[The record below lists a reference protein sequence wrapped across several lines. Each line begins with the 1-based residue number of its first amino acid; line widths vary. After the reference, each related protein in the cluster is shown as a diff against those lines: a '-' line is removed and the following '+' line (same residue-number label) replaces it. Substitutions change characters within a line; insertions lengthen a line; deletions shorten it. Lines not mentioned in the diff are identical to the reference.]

1 MTIEDQLRDTIK
13 EKYGSITNFSKSI
26 GIPSTSIYSILQRG
40 IANAGIAMVIK
51 IFDAVGLD
59 ASSIDTGHLEE
70 KKAAREHVSGE
81 EFEIVKKFRTLD
93 AYGKETVSIILDREY
108 TRAGAA
114 ISQQK
119 PAPAAKAQRA
129 TLTIDYYRLP
139 VSAGTGTV
147 DPGDGY
153 HDTLEVLAN
162 RYTVASDY
170 VVRVQGDSMMPRF
183 LDGDLLLVHKTDV
196 VDFGEVGVFSVDGK
210 SFIKQAGC
218 GELIS
223 LNREYPPIPLT
234 SAAVYPQGRIIGVL
248 DPAWIVH

>member
-1 MTIEDQLRDTIK
+1 MDIGKKIRNAREEKGISQK
-13 EKYGSITNFSKSI
+13 ELAKILGVSPARLSNWELGINRPDADMI
-26 GIPSTSIYSILQRG
+26 GIICKNLSISANDLLGLPIVPDPMPSR
-40 IANAGIAMVIK
+40 NEM
-51 IFDAVGLD
+51 D
-59 ASSIDTGHLEE
+59 
-70 KKAAREHVSGE
+70 
-81 EFEIVKKFRTLD
+81 IVKKYRALD
-93 AYGKETVSIILDREY
+93 DYGKETVCIILDREY
-108 TRAGAA
+108 ERATAA
-114 ISQQK
+114 KPQQK
-119 PAPAAKAQRA
+119 TAPAAKPQRDTVHIA
-129 TLTIDYYRLP
+129 YYRLP
-139 VSAGTGTV
+139 VSAGTGTI

-210 SFIKQAGC
+210 SFIKQAGR

-223 LNREYPPIPLT
+223 LNRAYAPIPLT

-248 DPAWIVH
+248 DPAWIVR

>member
-1 MTIEDQLRDTIK
+1 MDIGKTIRKSMEKLGLSQKDLEK
-13 EKYGSITNFSKSI
+13 ELGIAPARISNWELGINKPDADMI
-26 GIPSTSIYSILQRG
+26 GIICKELSISANDLLGLHIVHDPMPS
-40 IANAGIAMVIK
+40 
-51 IFDAVGLD
+51 
-59 ASSIDTGHLEE
+59 ASEM
-70 KKAAREHVSGE
+70 
-81 EFEIVKKFRTLD
+81 EIVKKFRTLD

-119 PAPAAKAQRA
+119 PEPAAKTQRA

-139 VSAGTGTV
+139 VSAGTGTI

-153 HDTLEVLAN
+153 NDTLEVLSN

-170 VVRVQGDSMMPRF
+170 VVRVQGDSMMSRF

-196 VDFGEVGVFSVDGK
+196 VDFGEVGFFSVDGK

-218 GELIS
+218 RELIS

-248 DPAWIVH
+248 DPAWIVR

>member
-1 MTIEDQLRDTIK
+1 MDIGKTIRK
-13 EKYGSITNFSKSI
+13 SREKLGLSQKDLAKALGITPARLSNWELGINRPDADMI
-26 GIPSTSIYSILQRG
+26 GIICKELSISANDLLGLHIVHDPMPS
-40 IANAGIAMVIK
+40 
-51 IFDAVGLD
+51 
-59 ASSIDTGHLEE
+59 ASEM
-70 KKAAREHVSGE
+70 
-81 EFEIVKKFRTLD
+81 EIVKKFRTLD

-119 PAPAAKAQRA
+119 PGPAAKTQRA

-139 VSAGTGTV
+139 VSAGTGTI

-218 GELIS
+218 RELIS

>member
-1 MTIEDQLRDTIK
+1 MDIGEKISLYRK
-13 EKYGSITNFSKSI
+13 EKKITLDELAEKSGVPKSTINKIIAGISKS
-26 GIPSTSIYSILQRG
+26 PSLENVRA
-40 IANAGIAMVIK
+40 IA
-51 IFDAVGLD
+51 AVLGKTLD
-59 ASSIDTGHLEE
+59 DFCDTPPVRVGVTNDEM
-70 KKAAREHVSGE
+70 
-81 EFEIVKKFRTLD
+81 EIVKKFRTLD

-108 TRAGAA
+108 VRAGAA

-170 VVRVQGDSMMPRF
+170 VVRVQGDSMKPRF

-248 DPAWIVH
+248 DHAWIVR

>member
-1 MTIEDQLRDTIK
+1 MGFASRMKERRIELGITQAQLAKKLWVTSSAIGNYETGVSSPRIDIMLKMFDTLECDANFLFQDEMK
-13 EKYGSITNFSKSI
+13 EIN
-26 GIPSTSIYSILQRG
+26 
-40 IANAGIAMVIK
+40 
-51 IFDAVGLD
+51 
-59 ASSIDTGHLEE
+59 SSS
-70 KKAAREHVSGE
+70 HVTHGKL
-81 EFEIVKKFRTLD
+81 EIVKKFRTLD

-119 PAPAAKAQRA
+119 PEPAAKTQRT

-139 VSAGTGTV
+139 VSAGTGTI

-170 VVRVQGDSMMPRF
+170 VVRVQGDSMKPRF
-183 LDGDLLLVHKTDV
+183 LDGDMLLVHKTDV
-196 VDFGEVGVFSVDGK
+196 VDFGEVGIFSVVGK

-223 LNREYPPIPLT
+223 LNRDYAPIPLT
-234 SAAVYPQGRIIGVL
+234 SSAVYPQGRIIGVL
-248 DPAWIVH
+248 DPAWIVR

>member
-1 MTIEDQLRDTIK
+1 MDIGEKISLFRKERKITLDELAEKSGVPKSTINKIIA
-13 EKYGSITNFSKSI
+13 GISKS
-26 GIPSTSIYSILQRG
+26 PSLENVRA
-40 IANAGIAMVIK
+40 IASVLGKTLDDFCDTPPMR
-51 IFDAVGLD
+51 VGVTND
-59 ASSIDTGHLEE
+59 EM
-70 KKAAREHVSGE
+70 
-81 EFEIVKKFRTLD
+81 EIVKKFRTLD

-119 PAPAAKAQRA
+119 PEPAAEAQRA

-170 VVRVQGDSMMPRF
+170 VVRVQGDSMKPRF

-196 VDFGEVGVFSVDGK
+196 VDFGEIGVFSVDGK

-223 LNREYPPIPLT
+223 LNRDYSPIPLT

>member
-1 MTIEDQLRDTIK
+1 MDIGKTIRK
-13 EKYGSITNFSKSI
+13 SREKLGISQKDLAKALGITPARLSNWELGINRPDADMI
-26 GIPSTSIYSILQRG
+26 GIISKELSISANDLLGLHIVHDPMPS
-40 IANAGIAMVIK
+40 
-51 IFDAVGLD
+51 
-59 ASSIDTGHLEE
+59 ASEM
-70 KKAAREHVSGE
+70 
-81 EFEIVKKFRTLD
+81 EIVKKYRTLD

-108 TRAGAA
+108 VRAGAA

-119 PAPAAKAQRA
+119 PEPAAEAQRA

-139 VSAGTGTV
+139 VSAGTGTI

-223 LNREYPPIPLT
+223 LNRECPPIPLT